1 VKKGEAMK
9 TLMLIKEGNVTNAEE
24 IEKFIAHLKDGTYQ
38 IEIKRINTKKY
49 WQLKYYWGY
58 LVEPMTFYSFNSK
71 EEAHIFFKEK
81 FLFYKANS
89 DEEIPQEHKR
99 KAIKYFYKTSSGV
112 HLIGYLRSIST
123 LDYEEMKQYILKVEE
138 FMLQEGI
145 LSLDKE
151 GLEIREK
158 GINYEKV

>member
-1 VKKGEAMK
+1 MK
-9 TLMLIKEGNVTNAEE
+9 TLLIVKEGKIDNIDEIKEHV
-24 IEKFIAHLKDGTYQ
+24 KKLKDGTYQ